1 MQFDNFENAIPTLDY
16 FSYRTNTSNWN
27 IESALTDFIDLTYV
41 LSGQAVYTINNQK
54 FLVSEGDVLCV
65 PKNSHRSATSEDPAN
80 FECFAANFILSN
92 LATGEDVDV
101 PLPLISNVG
110 VHTEIIS
117 MYRRLNESWLNRQPG
132 YTMRARAHLM
142 LILQHFMIRLVY
154 DVNIHKYDSRI
165 RWAIRYVTDNYANNI
180 SISEVAE
187 AVSLNPIYFGTL
199 FKKETNTIFRDY
211 VNTIRLNQAEDMLR
225 AGQRNV
231 TEVAHNCG
239 FTDVSYFS
247 RLFKKY
253 KGIPPSALR

>member
-1 MQFDNFENAIPTLDY
+1 VQSDNFDNAIPTLEY
-16 FSYRTNTSNWN
+16 FIYRTNTSNWN
-27 IESALTDFIDLTYV
+27 IEPALIDFIDLTYV
-41 LSGQAVYTINNQK
+41 LRGKAVYTIDYQK
-54 FLVSEGDVLCV
+54 ILVSEGDVLCV
-65 PKNSHRSATSEDPAN
+65 PKNSHRFAVSEDPEN
-80 FECFAANFILSN
+80 FECFAANFFMHNIN
-92 LATGEDVDV
+92 TNEEVHV
-101 PLPLISNVG
+101 PLPLLSNVG
-110 VHTEIIS
+110 VHTEIVS
-117 MYRRLNESWLNRQPG
+117 MYRKLNESWLSRQPG

-142 LILQHFMIRLVY
+142 LILQHFMTRLVY
-154 DVNIHKYDSRI
+154 DVNTHKFDSRV
-165 RWAIRYVTDNYANNI
+165 RWAIRYITENYANNI
-180 SISEVAE
+180 TISEVAE

-225 AGQRNV
+225 TGQRNV